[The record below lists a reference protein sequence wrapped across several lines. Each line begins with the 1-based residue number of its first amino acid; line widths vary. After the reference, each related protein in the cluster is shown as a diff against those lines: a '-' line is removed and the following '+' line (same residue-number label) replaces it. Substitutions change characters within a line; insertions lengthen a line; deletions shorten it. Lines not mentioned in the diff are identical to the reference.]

1 MSQLS
6 GAGPGHADPPR
17 VEHVTQARQIA
28 AALAEVA
35 RILDAK
41 QDTRET
47 LEGIVYTAQAAV
59 PGFDHVGVP
68 VAPARRRRTRP
79 RIETLAATDALVNE
93 LDDLQWSL
101 DEGPCVDALREE
113 PVVVVEHARHAQR
126 WPNYVPAAARVGLRA
141 QLAIRL
147 YADQSGVGG
156 LNFYSLAA
164 ETVDPLAPVIGE
176 LFATH
181 AAIALGRAREIEGL
195 HEALA
200 SRKLIGQGIGIV
212 MERFGLDEDRA
223 FEFLLRTSQQS
234 NVKLR
239 KVAEDLVAEAQRSA
253 ERPPE
258 E

>member
-6 GAGPGHADPPR
+6 GESPGP
-17 VEHVTQARQIA
+17 VTGPTREPGLA

-35 RILDAK
+35 RILDTK

-47 LEGIVYTAQAAV
+47 LEGIVLTAQAAV
-59 PGFDHVGVP
+59 PGFDHVGVS
-68 VAPARRRRTRP
+68 VAPARRRRDRP
-79 RIETLAATDALVNE
+79 RIETLAATDPLVHE
-93 LDDLQWSL
+93 LDDLQWRL
-101 DEGPCVDALREE
+101 EEGPCVDALMEE

-126 WPNYVPAAARVGLRA
+126 WPRYVPEAAQVGLRA

-147 YADQSGVGG
+147 FADKTGVGG
-156 LNFYSLAA
+156 LNFYSLER

-200 SRKLIGQGIGIV
+200 SRKLIGQGIGIL
-212 MERFGLDEDRA
+212 MERFGLDEERA
-223 FEFLLRTSQQS
+223 FEYLLRTSQHS

-239 KVAEDLVAEAQRSA
+239 KVAEELVADAQRP
-253 ERPPE
+253 RT
-258 E
+258 